1 MPVSDLL
8 TVGIAQVAPVWLDR
22 AATIARVVDSIGE
35 AAAADCGLV
44 AFGEAFVPGY
54 PFWISL
60 TDGGRFESDVQ
71 KDFHAHYI
79 DQAVCIADGHLDDVC
94 AAAEAGGIAVVLGI
108 IERDRTRGHSI
119 FASLVYIDPAGE
131 IRSVH
136 RKLMPTYEERLSW
149 APGDGHGLR
158 THRLQAWTVGGLNC
172 WENWMPLARAALY
185 GQGEDLHVAIWPGS
199 TRNTHDITRMI
210 AKENRSYVVSAAP
223 PLSPA
228 DVPEGVPHRDL
239 LLAGLAGGGAD
250 GAASFATG
258 GSCIAGPDG
267 EWVVA
272 PVEGNVGLITAQ
284 IDHRMVR
291 RERQNFDPSGHY
303 SRPDVTRLVVNRQR
317 IGTIELKD

>member
-1 MPVSDLL
+1 MPTSDLL
-8 TVGIAQVAPVWLDR
+8 TVGIAQIAPVWLDR
-22 AATIARVVDSIGE
+22 DATLARVIDFVEE
-35 AAAADCGLV
+35 AAGAGCGLV

-71 KDFHAHYI
+71 KDFHAHYVG
-79 DQAVCIADGHLDDVC
+79 QAVCIADGHLDGVC
-94 AAAEAGGIAVVLGI
+94 AAVKASGVAVVLGV
-108 IERDRTRGHSI
+108 IERDRRRGHSV
-119 FASLVYIDPAGE
+119 FASLVYIDPQGE
-131 IRSVH
+131 IGSVH

-158 THRLQAWTVGGLNC
+158 THRLHAWTVGGLNC

-210 AKENRSYVVSAAP
+210 AKESRSYVLSAAP

-228 DVPEGVPHRDL
+228 DVPDSVPHRDL
-239 LLAGLAGGGAD
+239 LLSALAQGETGGD
-250 GAASFATG
+250 QMFAAG

-267 EWVVA
+267 EWIVA
-272 PVEGNVGLITAQ
+272 PVEGRVGLITAQ
-284 IDHRMVR
+284 IDHRKVR

-303 SRPDVTRLVVNRQR
+303 SRPDVTRLVVNRER
-317 IGTIELKD
+317 RGTVDLRD